1 MRNLGSVRFALKLGM
16 SILNRLKAQLIE
28 MNLELVE
35 AALNQVRSA
44 LASQIAWDEIEE
56 FLAEAQEEEDPVAC
70 AIRELKFKTNQI
82 VMFLAEPDW
91 SDGRSDDSDNSD
103 ISDTEVQNRK
113 ASRVALDLSLSGFG
127 NAKFYYD
134 SKKAAVEKQNKTI
147 DASKKAL
154 KSAEKKTLESLKNIE
169 VVRQV
174 TFRMSHSK

>member
-113 ASRVALDLSLSGFG
+113 ASRVALDLSLSAFG